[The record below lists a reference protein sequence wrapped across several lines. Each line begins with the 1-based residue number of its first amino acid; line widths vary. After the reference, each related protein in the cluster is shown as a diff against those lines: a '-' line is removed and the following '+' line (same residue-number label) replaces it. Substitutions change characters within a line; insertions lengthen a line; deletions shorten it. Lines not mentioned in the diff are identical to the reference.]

1 MQSLEQKKSW
11 RYANLS
17 ADSIIFFICFYLYVW
32 LFIEPHLI
40 YHSFGNFIAYPNFSV
55 DWTFLKAHLGYPGG
69 LAAYIGGFLSQLYYF
84 SWLGALVATAVAWL
98 IYTAAKILIQP
109 LVKMRFKFICFIP
122 AVMLLMIHNRYD
134 IQLTSFLTLSVVLW
148 FSVLYEKVPVRNSPA
163 RIAVFLGMFAL
174 LYYIVGGTSF
184 VFALLAMAYEL
195 FAGRRKV
202 LSMLFP
208 AVAIGTYLIGKY
220 IFDLQIEIIH
230 LQLSEVLFERDPWIK
245 GVVICIYFFFPT
257 VLFAL
262 GLWQELVSKKVSTS
276 KPEII
281 DKIKYLKMGS
291 LRQLFQSK
299 KAKWII
305 ETALALFILT
315 AGIFISFNSTKKK
328 LLQIDYLAHKRMWS
342 DVLAIARQ
350 IRPQSFDTFCIHDIN
365 RALFY
370 IGRLGDEMFRYP
382 QEFNALIL
390 SRSEFQ
396 KPNGRIFL
404 KRSRLFLELG
414 HVGIAERDA
423 FEYLELVGSTPRIIE
438 QLATI
443 KLVKG
448 QTEAAKVFL
457 RALSKDLIF
466 GNQGSQILRR
476 LERDPALTGDKWI
489 QYIRSVASEKESASF
504 TITADEFFLQLLK
517 KNKRNRLAFEYM
529 MACYLLNGQV
539 DKLVTNLGLLKNF
552 GYKRLP
558 RYYEEA
564 IVIYMGS
571 GLPEMNLHGFQPRQ
585 ETMQR
590 AQEVNRV
597 FTLNGGRKNEKAIR
611 AKLGSS
617 FADSYFL
624 YFIFETPRTRQ

>member
-1 MQSLEQKKSW
+1 MRPLEQKISW
-11 RYANLS
+11 RNATLS

-32 LFIEPHLI
+32 LFIEPRLI
-40 YHSFGNFIAYPNFSV
+40 YHCFGNFIAYPNFSV
-55 DWTFLKAHLGYPGG
+55 DWTFLKTCLGYPGG
-69 LAAYIGGFLSQLYYF
+69 LVEYIGGFLSQLYYF
-84 SWLGALVATAVAWL
+84 PWLGALVTTAVAWL
-98 IYTAAKILIQP
+98 MYTATKILIRP
-109 LVKMRFKFICFIP
+109 LVRMRFKLICFIP
-122 AVMLLMIHNRYD
+122 AVMLLMMHNRYD
-134 IQLTSFLTLSVVLW
+134 IQLTAFLALSVVLW
-148 FSVLYEKVPVRNSPA
+148 FSVVYEKVSVRNSSA

-184 VFALLAMAYEL
+184 VFAFLAMTYEL
-195 FAGRRKV
+195 FVGRRKV
-202 LSMLFP
+202 LSVLFP
-208 AVAIGTYLIGKY
+208 AVAIGTYLVGKY
-220 IFDLQIEIIH
+220 IFDLQIEIIY
-230 LQLSEVLFERDPWIK
+230 LRLSEVLFERDPWIK
-245 GVVICIYFFFPT
+245 GIVICIYFFFPA
-257 VLFAL
+257 VLFVF
-262 GLWQELVSKKVSTS
+262 GLWQELVSKKIPVDTF
-276 KPEII
+276 
-281 DKIKYLKMGS
+281 KILTKFKSLKTGS
-291 LRQLFQSK
+291 LRQLFQSD

-305 ETALALFILT
+305 ETALAIFILA
-315 AGIFISFNSTKKK
+315 AGIFISFDATKKK
-328 LLQIDYLAHKRMWS
+328 LVQVDYFAHKRRWS
-342 DVLAIARQ
+342 DVLTRARQ
-350 IRPQSFDTFCIHDIN
+350 IRPESCDTCCIHDIN

-370 IGRLGDEMFRYP
+370 TGRLGDEMFCYP

-423 FEYLELVGSTPRIIE
+423 FEYLELVGSTPRIVE

-443 KLVKG
+443 KLVKS

-457 RALSKDLIF
+457 RALNKDLIF
-466 GNQGSQILRR
+466 GNRGRQILRR
-476 LERDPALTGDKWI
+476 LEREPGLTGDKWI
-489 QYIRSVASEKESASF
+489 QYIRSVASDRESVSF
-504 TITADEFFLQLLK
+504 TITADDFFLQLLN
-517 KNKRNRLAFEYM
+517 KNRRNRLAFEYM

-539 DKLVTNLGLLKNF
+539 DKFVANIGLLKDF

-571 GLPEMNLHGFQPRQ
+571 GLPKMDLHGWQPRR

-597 FTLNGGRKNEKAIR
+597 FTLHGGRQNEEAIR
-611 AKLGSS
+611 AKLGPS

>member
-134 IQLTSFLTLSVVLW
+134 IQLISFLTLSVVLW

-202 LSMLFP
+202 LSVLFP

-230 LQLSEVLFERDPWIK
+230 LQLSEVLFKRDPWIK

>member
-1 MQSLEQKKSW
+1 MRPHKQKKSW
-11 RYANLS
+11 RNAVLS
-17 ADSIIFFICFYLYVW
+17 ADSIIFFACFYLYVW
-32 LFIEPHLI
+32 LFIEPYLI

-55 DWTFLKAHLGYPGG
+55 DWTFLKTRLGYPGG
-69 LAAYIGGFLSQLYYF
+69 MVEYIGGFLSQLYYF

-98 IYTAAKILIQP
+98 MYTATKILIQP
-109 LVKMRFKFICFIP
+109 LVKMRFKLICFIP
-122 AVMLLMIHNRYD
+122 AVMLLMMHNRYN

-148 FSVLYEKVPVRNSPA
+148 FSVLYEKVPVRNSTA
-163 RIAVFLGMFAL
+163 RIAVFLGTFAL

-184 VFALLAMAYEL
+184 VFALLAMVYEL
-195 FAGRRKV
+195 FAGRRKALSV
-202 LSMLFP
+202 LFA
-208 AVAIGTYLIGKY
+208 AVAIGTYLVGKY
-220 IFDLQIEIIH
+220 IFDLHIEIIH
-230 LQLSEVLFERDPWIK
+230 LRLSEVLFENDPWIK
-245 GVVICIYFFFPT
+245 GVVICIYFFFPI

-281 DKIKYLKMGS
+281 AKVKSLKIGS

-305 ETALALFILT
+305 ETALALFILA
-315 AGIFISFNSTKKK
+315 AGIFISFDATKKK
-328 LLQIDYLAHKRMWS
+328 LVQIDYFAHKRRWS
-342 DVLAIARQ
+342 DVLASARQ
-350 IRPQSFDTFCIHDIN
+350 IRPESCGTCCIHDIN

-466 GNQGSQILRR
+466 GNRGRQILRR

-489 QYIRSVASEKESASF
+489 QYIRSVASETESVSF
-504 TITADEFFLQLLK
+504 TITADDFFLQLLK
-517 KNKRNRLAFEYM
+517 KNRRNRLAFEYM

-539 DKLVTNLGLLKNF
+539 DKLVANIGLLKNF

-564 IVIYMGS
+564 IVIYLGS
-571 GLPEMNLHGFQPRQ
+571 GLPKMDLHDWQPRR

-590 AQEVNRV
+590 AQQVNKV
-597 FTLNGGRKNEKAIR
+597 FTLNGGRQNEKAIR
-611 AKLGSS
+611 TKLGPS

-624 YFIFETPRTRQ
+624 YFIFETPRTKQ